1 MNPTPQLEEN
11 KELVRRLFAE
21 ALSGANVDV
30 IDDMVSPEFEFSY
43 PNAPAGREGLK
54 AICRKNH
61 DTFAGWS
68 LEIHQLLAEGDRVV
82 AQWSAT
88 GVHAKSLMGETPT
101 QKRVK
106 LKGTSIYQV
115 SDGKIQK
122 DWVQADNLDFLTQLG
137 ALDSITLAE
146 NEGGSDV

>member
-1 MNPTPQLEEN
+1 MNPNPQLEKN
-11 KELVRRLFAE
+11 KELVRRFFAE

-30 IDDMVSPEFEFSY
+30 IDEMVSPEFEFSY

-54 AICRKNH
+54 AICSKNH
-61 DTFAGWS
+61 DTFEGWS

-101 QKRVK
+101 QERVK

-115 SDGKIQK
+115 RDGKICR
-122 DWVQADNLDFLTQLG
+122 DWVEADNLDFLTQLG
-137 ALDSITLAE
+137 LMGPIALADK
-146 NEGGSDV
+146 EGDV